1 MVLNISKLLYKP
13 KITGGCKESVLL
25 VYHWL

>member
-1 MVLNISKLLYKP
+1 MVLNISKLLYKC
-13 KITGGCKESVLL
+13 KITGDCKESLLL